1 MKNYG
6 LFLWEGDEPG
16 RFGFHHFLFGFDT
29 LDELR
34 ETLKEYIFLLEDES
48 AYTLEYPLYK
58 CQIVDFGTYAIIG
71 TDWSE
76 IVTRASI
83 VEIAK
88 EAIARTRG

>member
-6 LFLWEGDEPG
+6 LFLWEGDDPG

-34 ETLKEYIFLLEDES
+34 ETLKEYIFLLENES
-48 AYTLEYPLYK
+48 EYTITSPLYH
-58 CQIVDFGTYAIIG
+58 CQIVDFGKLEIIG

-76 IVTRASI
+76 IVTRESI

-88 EAIARTRG
+88 EAIKRSFD

>member
-6 LFLWEGDEPG
+6 LFLWEGDDPG

-34 ETLKEYIFLLEDES
+34 ETLKEYIFLLENES
-48 AYTLEYPLYK
+48 EYTITSPLYK
-58 CQIVDFGTYAIIG
+58 CQIVDFGTYEIIG

-76 IVTRASI
+76 IVTRESI
-83 VEIAK
+83 VEIASNV
-88 EAIARTRG
+88 ITG